1 MRKVFNFNLFSISNL
16 YKGLLRDIES
26 INVPKIIVNQCI
38 IMDFI
43 TKKLNFSNQTIKE
56 MKLNSKNFYNLIKKR
71 RSVRDFKKE
80 NINFNIIKNAVL
92 AAGTA
97 PNGANLQPW
106 HFVIIKN
113 KSIKKKI
120 RIAAEIEEADFYNNK
135 APKEWLEALKPLGTD
150 KNKLFLE
157 DAPYLIAIFEK
168 KYSLKNKKK
177 VKNYYVKE
185 SVGIATGILIS
196 CLHFAGL
203 SMLTHTP
210 SPMSFLNQILKR
222 PNNEKAFVLLVVGKP
237 KDNCQIPVFAE
248 KKKAFNKIVTI
259 I

>member
-1 MRKVFNFNLFSISNL
+1 MK
-16 YKGLLRDIES
+16 Y
-26 INVPKIIVNQCI
+26 
-38 IMDFI
+38 I
-43 TKKLNFSNQTIKE
+43 TKKLDFSNQTLKE
-56 MKLNSKNFYNLIKKR
+56 MSFNSKKFYNLMVKR
-71 RSVRDFKKE
+71 RSVRDFKKDL
-80 NINFNIIKNAVL
+80 FDFTIIKNAIL

-120 RIAAEIEEADFYNNK
+120 RMAAEIEEKEFYEKK

-150 KNKLFLE
+150 KNKSFLE
-157 DAPYLIAIFEK
+157 EAPYLIAVFEK
-168 KYSLKNKKK
+168 KKSIKNKKK

-196 CLHFAGL
+196 CLHFSGL

-210 SPMSFLNQILKR
+210 SPMNFLNTILKR
-222 PNNEKAFVLLVVGKP
+222 PVNEKPFVLLVVGKP
-237 KDNCQIPVFAE
+237 KDNCMIPVYAT
-248 KKKAFNKIVTI
+248 KKKTFNKISSI
-259 I
+259 F